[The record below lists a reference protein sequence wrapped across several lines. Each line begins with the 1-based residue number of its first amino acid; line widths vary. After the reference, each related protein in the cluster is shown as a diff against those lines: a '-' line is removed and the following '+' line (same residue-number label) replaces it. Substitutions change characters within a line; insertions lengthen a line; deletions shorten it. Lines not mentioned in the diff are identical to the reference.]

1 MLTNKSPSCWEK
13 YSACRVYF
21 IHAKL
26 GEKYDQNSKKRRFN
40 QGFRY

>member
-1 MLTNKSPSCWEK
+1 LLGGK

-40 QGFRY
+40 